1 MPEGI
6 ADSRLTIPFQTVQE
20 IANRMESVPVGHD
33 VDRLFDQVLGSDP
46 VGPFA
51 VQMDVVKVVV
61 REPGSAPA
69 LPSEIL
75 HDIDPL
81 RQLVVA
87 DRAAKERVIGQDR
100 FGVCDAVF
108 HLTFLRRFQ
117 KIPHILR
124 RHLRL

>member
-1 MPEGI
+1 
-6 ADSRLTIPFQTVQE
+6 
-20 IANRMESVPVGHD
+20 
-33 VDRLFDQVLGSDP
+33 
-46 VGPFA
+46 
-51 VQMDVVKVVV
+51 MDVVKVVV
-61 REPGSAPA
+61 REPGTAPS

-75 HDIDPL
+75 HDIDSL

-87 DRAAKERVIGQDR
+87 DCSAKEGIIGQDR

-117 KIPHILR
+117 KIPHVLR

>member
-1 MPEGI
+1 MPEGV
-6 ADSRLTIPFQTVQE
+6 ADSRLAIPFQTVQE
-20 IANRMESVPVGHD
+20 ITDRMERVPVGHD
-33 VDRLFDQVLGSDP
+33 VDCFLDQILGSDP
-46 VGPFA
+46 VGPFT
-51 VQMDVVKVVV
+51 VQMNVVKVVV
-61 REPGSAPA
+61 SEPGSAPTF
-69 LPSEIL
+69 PSEIL
-75 HDIDPL
+75 YDIDPL

-87 DRAAKERVIGQDR
+87 DGPAKERVIGQDR